1 MSAANVPMHIESAA
15 LSRYLSQAYAVPMLS
30 AEEEFEH
37 ATAFRADQSPEAAR
51 ALVMSHV
58 RFVVHIAKK
67 YQSFGLQLSDL
78 IQEGTV
84 GLMKAV
90 HRFDPAVGVRLASFA
105 VHWIKSAIHEYVL
118 KNWRLVKIATTKA
131 QRKLF
136 FNLHRF
142 LGEVSS
148 LNDDDIRFVSEALE
162 VPEKEVRTME
172 LRLRA
177 GHELSVSLE
186 DDSADDSV
194 RGSAA
199 IDLMGARQYEPE
211 QQVLEA
217 DFLKHRDGVLSQ
229 AMGLLDARAQDII
242 YQRWLAEKKM
252 TLKALAE
259 RYNVSAERIR
269 QLEQLAF
276 KQLSKSL
283 SGVSGCLTHQRD
295 QADEV

>member
-1 MSAANVPMHIESAA
+1 MAVANFPMHLESAA
-15 LSRYLSQAYAVPMLS
+15 LGRYLSQAYAVPMLS

-51 ALVMSHV
+51 ALVMSHI

-67 YQSFGLQLSDL
+67 YQGFGLQLSDL

-90 HRFDPAVGVRLASFA
+90 HRFDPAVGARLASFA

-148 LNDDDIRFVSEALE
+148 LSDEDVRFVAGALE

-177 GHELSVSLE
+177 GHELSVSAE
-186 DDSADDSV
+186 DDSDDST
-194 RGSAA
+194 RGYAA
-199 IDLMGARQYEPE
+199 IELVGAQRYEPE

-217 DFLKHRDGVLSQ
+217 DFLNHRDGVLSQ

-242 YQRWLAEKKM
+242 QQRWLAEKKM

-283 SGVSGCLTHQRD
+283 SGVTGCLTDQRN
-295 QADEV
+295 QIDEF